1 MQEGRVVGLDD
12 TRSPWWEIASDG
24 PRDSEYNP
32 LPRRVSASAD
42 ALAALRGAGGRVV
55 GRKGRSGKFAQVGTS
70 AAAKQRMIERYG
82 EVGSLLPV
90 AREFGVSVTRLREI
104 LLAAGADLRRS
115 EKKVKESGEMPTGV
129 KVVLDEERE
138 RGIVARYVAGET
150 AKALSVECGV
160 GMGRVRELVEKYGH
174 EWRGRGKSVP
184 VAESVIEE
192 VVEVAAADDPL
203 PPAPPESDVVYDG
216 LGQMVV
222 SSEELVVGP
231 APMEQQ
237 RPRRDYVP
245 PAIVRTGSFVPVRF
259 DAPLSLQPLRP
270 DASLGEPAGNEHGV
284 LAQLGT
290 LNSLIR
296 ELRNIEGV
304 RVNGSVSI
312 NLCIEAG
319 LGQS

>member
-24 PRDSEYNP
+24 PRDGEYNP
-32 LPRRVSASAD
+32 LPRRVSVSAD
-42 ALAALRGAGGRVV
+42 VLAALRGAGGVV
-55 GRKGRSGKFAQVGTS
+55 TVRKGKNGKLPQVGTS

-115 EKKVKESGEMPTGV
+115 EEKVKESGEMTQGV
-129 KVVLDEERE
+129 KVVLDVERE

-160 GMGRVRELVEKYGH
+160 GIGRVRELVEKYGH

-184 VAESVIEE
+184 VAE
-192 VVEVAAADDPL
+192 VAAADDPL
-203 PPAPPESDVVYDG
+203 PPAPPDSDVVYDG

-222 SSEELVVGP
+222 SSEELLVQP
-231 APMEQQ
+231 APMEQL

-245 PAIVRTGSFVPVRF
+245 PAIVRTGSFTPAHF
-259 DAPLSLQPLRP
+259 DAPPSLQALRFDVSP
-270 DASLGEPAGNEHGV
+270 GEPVGGRDV

-290 LNSLIR
+290 LSSFVR
-296 ELRNIEGV
+296 ELRSIEGV

-319 LGQS
+319 LG